1 MDSISRIE
9 CPSQTRMT
17 ETAKKPPHKSLFLP
31 LSPDPYIQNV
41 DDSDT
46 ELPDLQV
53 PIRVSDIRRNVQMIV
68 LGEQL
73 QRRVQI
79 KAYKR

>member
-1 MDSISRIE
+1 MK
-9 CPSQTRMT
+9 

-31 LSPDPYIQNV
+31 LSPDPDTKNV
-41 DDSDT
+41 DDDSDT

-53 PIRVSDIRRNVQMIV
+53 PIRVSEIRRNVQLKV
-68 LGEQL
+68 LGEHL
-73 QRRVQI
+73 QRRAAI